1 MFDHK
6 LLGGVAVVAMACAT
20 AHAQQT
26 TASLRGSITD
36 TNGSGLSNA
45 SVVVLHEPTGTSSSV
60 ETSGNG
66 TFSISNL
73 RVGGPFTVTVTR
85 DGYEAAVLENIFF
98 VPGQQDPLRVE
109 LFSSDED
116 VVVVRAERNGVIGID
131 NGVGSSFSADQLQSQ
146 PSFGRDFSDI
156 LARDP
161 LVNSNGNGNLNIAG
175 INSNL
180 NSLTVN
186 GVAVQEE
193 FGINS
198 SGIFATQRPPID
210 LNAIESVSVSVA
222 DFSVLSS
229 GFQGGLVNVVTK
241 SGTNEF
247 DGIVEYTW
255 TDGDLAGDRAFDR
268 DVDLGDFE
276 EEELSISLGGPIIKD
291 KLFFFVNYSDFERT
305 SPGFPNFGD
314 TDPALF
320 GVLRDIAQD
329 VYGFDP
335 GDRFAINAGNQTTER
350 FLGKLDWNINDDH
363 RAALTYQKVE
373 EFEIGSFG
381 TFDFPTAARS
391 EPLDNEAYT
400 FELFSNWTENFST
413 TFRYATRE
421 SDFGRT
427 PLGGVGGGLAGSTLP
442 QIRVTVDQND
452 PFFAAN
458 GLDGTALVGTSPVRF
473 DVGTAFFDQANAIED
488 ELETIYLQGDYT
500 LGDHTI
506 TAGFQ
511 REEYSVFNAFIPGSA
526 GDVTFDTISDFEN
539 QFASEA
545 SLQLPAS
552 GIVADGVTNLDYELY
567 SFFVQDSWSITPSFE
582 LTAGLRY
589 ERFEDNDT
597 APARLDQILESGERR
612 TFEELYGFAGDASLD
627 GADIWLPRIGFN
639 WSVTDRLDLKGGFG
653 IYAGGNP
660 QVLFANQF
668 VPQLFTGEVEDFANI
683 DLLSLPQ
690 DLTDQIAQN
699 AADVNGRFVP
709 SFGVFPDD
717 YDLPAQRRFALIAD
731 YDLNLDRWNLGDN
744 YQVTFQ
750 FLRSEAQ
757 NAQFFQNLTF
767 LRDDLPAVG
776 VAPDGRPIYP
786 NLNELNESAAIL
798 LSSTDEGFSNNFTVQ
813 LAKRYDNG
821 LSFDFSYN
829 YQDVEEVAPLSS
841 SRAISQFRAQ
851 PGPDRNNPTPAVG
864 SNEIEH
870 SFKIFVQYEK
880 EFFRDLETQVSLFGQ
895 IQSGRPFSYGVRSFN
910 HLFGVAGDGEFP
922 FGNNDPLYI
931 PLLNAD
937 GTGFNDPIVRFASAA
952 AEQDL
957 LTFVNTRGLEGFAG
971 QILPRDAE
979 RAPWTRRWDLSFEQ
993 ELPGIPGAEK
1003 YIGDNNLKFTVDI
1016 FNVLNLLND
1025 DWGQLTRG
1033 PSFNGETAVRADLI
1047 DVNTGATLEGAR
1059 NEPICGVSTECVYE
1073 YQFLET
1079 DPEGGD
1085 VFFDDLD
1092 DSVWQV
1098 RFGIRY
1104 EF

>member
-589 ERFEDNDT
+589 SED
-597 APARLDQILESGERR
+597 ERR
-612 TFEELYGFAGDASLD
+612 N
-627 GADIWLPRIGFN
+627 DIQVNSVHYIFGIIGFPTVPVGFN
-639 WSVTDRLDLKGGFG
+639 SGDIEFDDDNISPEVSALFALNDNVNLFAAYKSGYKSGGIDNSALPSVNFFLWQPSGHQHPGFLLSHPFGSTFLTDMQMFFDVSRRRGLRTLQHQFFHFTND
-653 IYAGGNP
+653 IYAIHHDDPFDCLASINVRNLAIP
-660 QVLFANQF
+660 RRMCD
-668 VPQLFTGEVEDFANI
+668 FT
-683 DLLSLPQ
+683 
-690 DLTDQIAQN
+690 
-699 AADVNGRFVP
+699 VP
-709 SFGVFPDD
+709 SG
-717 YDLPAQRRFALIAD
+717 
-731 YDLNLDRWNLGDN
+731 
-744 YQVTFQ
+744 
-750 FLRSEAQ
+750 RSS
-757 NAQFFQNLTF
+757 
-767 LRDDLPAVG
+767 V
-776 VAPDGRPIYP
+776 
-786 NLNELNESAAIL
+786 AAICGC
-798 LSSTDEGFSNNFTVQ
+798 D
-813 LAKRYDNG
+813 
-821 LSFDFSYN
+821 
-829 YQDVEEVAPLSS
+829 
-841 SRAISQFRAQ
+841 
-851 PGPDRNNPTPAVG
+851 
-864 SNEIEH
+864 
-870 SFKIFVQYEK
+870 
-880 EFFRDLETQVSLFGQ
+880 
-895 IQSGRPFSYGVRSFN
+895 
-910 HLFGVAGDGEFP
+910 
-922 FGNNDPLYI
+922 I
-931 PLLNAD
+931 P
-937 GTGFNDPIVRFASAA
+937 
-952 AEQDL
+952 
-957 LTFVNTRGLEGFAG
+957 
-971 QILPRDAE
+971 
-979 RAPWTRRWDLSFEQ
+979 
-993 ELPGIPGAEK
+993 
-1003 YIGDNNLKFTVDI
+1003 
-1016 FNVLNLLND
+1016 
-1025 DWGQLTRG
+1025 
-1033 PSFNGETAVRADLI
+1033 
-1047 DVNTGATLEGAR
+1047 
-1059 NEPICGVSTECVYE
+1059 
-1073 YQFLET
+1073 
-1079 DPEGGD
+1079 
-1085 VFFDDLD
+1085 
-1092 DSVWQV
+1092 
-1098 RFGIRY
+1098 
-1104 EF
+1104 